1 MGSSRTTD
9 GRSICRSRS
18 DKDHPLPV
26 RRSPLSSTSAPLFFW
41 SPDLFAASTRK
52 YPSECHRGRWSRY
65 DRRTTEDPR
74 RRVALSLEP
83 EQQYHRY
90 RLHNPHLH
98 GRLHPRARSDFHRAV
113 RVHVSADRSP
123 PVPVCPGGH
132 YWLRRIFGQGDS
144 LLVGAGDRRD
154 DEKSVLGLGSLPE
167 RIPLARVHPSS
178 RLEEPTGS
186 RRGADDRRIE
196 KAPFPRGIGS
206 FSREGRTVDSR
217 QELAD

>member
-41 SPDLFAASTRK
+41 SPDLFVMSTGK
-52 YPSECHRGRWSRY
+52 YPSECHGGRWNRY

-83 EQQYHRY
+83 EQQYHRD

-113 RVHVSADRSP
+113 RLHVSADRSP
-123 PVPVCPGGH
+123 AVPVCLCGH
-132 YWLRRIFGQGDS
+132 YRLRCIFGQGDL
-144 LLVGAGDRRD
+144 LLVGASDRRD
-154 DEKSVLGLGSLPE
+154 DGKSVLGLVS
-167 RIPLARVHPSS
+167 IPVRTAFARVTLSFGLEGSS
-178 RLEEPTGS
+178 VS
-186 RRGADDRRIE
+186 RRG
-196 KAPFPRGIGS
+196 
-206 FSREGRTVDSR
+206 
-217 QELAD
+217 